1 MTSYQ
6 ALPNQVSVSL
16 PYISKNLK
24 EMSSLIK
31 KLKST
36 NLQSQPA
43 LLSSITSIS
52 FNLSDIFQSQK
63 PKPEE
68 KSSFEA
74 LRKQYLELKA
84 ILTELESTI
93 QRRSQRVSEGKSII
107 SSDGLIQYEELAYKN
122 ELDLENEVMNEKY
135 EEVEKVHKEILALNE
150 IFKDVAVMVNE
161 QGEML
166 KQVDKNV
173 ENAEKNTG
181 KASKELVDAQ
191 EYQSKA
197 RRKLCIIFCILS
209 IIVCVV
215 IGFTYKDILLLFGVR
230 V

>member
-1 MTSYQ
+1 MASYQ

-43 LLSSITSIS
+43 LLSKITPIS
-52 FNLSDIFQSQK
+52 SNLADIFQSQK

-68 KSSFEA
+68 KPSFEA
-74 LRKQYLELKA
+74 LKKQFLELKE
-84 ILTELESTI
+84 ILLELESTI
-93 QRRSQRVSEGKSII
+93 QRRSQRLSEGMSIV
-107 SSDGLIQYEELAYKN
+107 SSDGLIQYNELAYKN
-122 ELDLENEVMNEKY
+122 ELELENEVMNEKF
-135 EEVEKVHKEILALNE
+135 EEAEKVHKEILALNE
-150 IFKDVAVMVNE
+150 IFKDVAVLVNE

-166 KQVDKNV
+166 KEADRNV

-181 KASKELVDAQ
+181 KASKELADAQ
-191 EYQSKA
+191 EYQSSA
-197 RRKLCIIFCILS
+197 RRKLCIIFSILLV
-209 IIVCVV
+209 IVCAV
-215 IGFTYKDILLLFGVR
+215 IGFTFKDILRLFGLQV
-230 V
+230 